1 MLCVL
6 QPERVV
12 ILRRVDKIL
21 NDPRYRECLERNAA
35 CETTRR
41 FCRHDLQHMLDVSRI
56 TYMLVLED
64 GTPGDEAVQGIVGES
79 PAVVKEII
87 YAAGLLH
94 DMGRWRQYET
104 GEDHAAAG
112 ARLAAPVLERAG
124 FTAVEREI
132 ITTAIREHRTGGGE
146 ASKLGQYLRRAD
158 DLSRPCAFCQARAE
172 CYKLD
177 RMETAGM
184 LLY

>member
-1 MLCVL
+1 MVF
-6 QPERVV
+6 
-12 ILRRVDKIL
+12 LRRVDRIL
-21 NDPRYRECLERNAA
+21 NDPCYRKCLERNAA
-35 CETTRR
+35 CEATRR

-64 GTPGDEAVQGIVGES
+64 GGLGEGAAAQGVAGNS
-79 PAVVKEII
+79 PAAVKEII

-94 DMGRWRQYET
+94 DMGRWREYET

-112 ARLAAPVLERAG
+112 ARLAGPVLDRAG
-124 FTAVEREI
+124 FDAVERKI
-132 ITTAIREHRTGGGE
+132 ITTAIREHRTKGGE
-146 ASKLGQYLRRAD
+146 ASRLGQYLRRAD
-158 DLSRPCAFCQARAE
+158 DLSRPCSFCPARAD